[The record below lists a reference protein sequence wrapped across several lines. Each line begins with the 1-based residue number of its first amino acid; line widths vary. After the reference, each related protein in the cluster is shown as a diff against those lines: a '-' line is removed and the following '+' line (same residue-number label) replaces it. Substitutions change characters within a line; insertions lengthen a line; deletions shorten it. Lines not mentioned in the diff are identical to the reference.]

1 MKNKKFLFLFFLL
14 SALAA
19 FPAAPARAFTIH
31 NDTPF
36 PVSGMLCSPLWGT
49 PIFQFFL
56 EPDQTAHWQKPYTGT
71 EFEVRA
77 HLSRDP
83 AADPEPATL
92 RLDTPDRRVEAAVVK
107 GKFVLLP
114 DR

>member
-1 MKNKKFLFLFFLL
+1 MKNKNSFFLFFFL
-14 SALAA
+14 SAWMVLTPG
-19 FPAAPARAFTIH
+19 PAQAFTIH
-31 NDTPF
+31 NDTPY

-49 PIFQFFL
+49 PIFQFTL
-56 EPDQTAHWQKPYTGT
+56 EPDETAHWRKPHTGT

-77 HLSRDP
+77 FLIRDP

-92 RLDTPDRRVEAAVVK
+92 RLDTPDRRVEAAMVR
-107 GKFVLLP
+107 GAFVLLP